1 VKPGV
6 VRKAIN
12 AGVTAGM
19 TALSVVI
26 TGGGSVAI
34 TDLTSAQ
41 WTAIGFGALYAGW
54 STYAIPNDG
63 GDAVEVGSV
72 KVVPSN
78 HAAAELVS
86 LS

>member
-1 VKPGV
+1 MKPGV
-6 VRKAIN
+6 VRKAMN
-12 AGVTAGM
+12 AGVTAGL
-19 TALSVVI
+19 TALSVII

-63 GDAVEVGSV
+63 GAVDDSPGEHIVS
-72 KVVPSN
+72 P
-78 HAAAELVS
+78 ELRAVR
-86 LS
+86 L